1 MYVCSNNEY
10 GHLGLYIPIYSN
22 TESSVVLSSVI
33 GIVEKNSKDIE
44 TIEDVIVMSVSC
56 GFIW

>member
-33 GIVEKNSKDIE
+33 GIVEKN
-44 TIEDVIVMSVSC
+44 
-56 GFIW
+56 